1 MQAGVALHRGRLKMK
16 LASALLALAL
26 VAGVTVAAQSYDR
39 RVRIINESSYDIH
52 EFYASNTGTNS
63 WEEDILGRNIL
74 PAGHSV
80 VINID
85 DGSGYCRY
93 DFLAVFEDGEEVVST
108 RNNVCELAVFTFTD

>member
-1 MQAGVALHRGRLKMK
+1 MK
-16 LASALLALAL
+16 LVSALLALAV
-26 VAGVTVAAQSYDR
+26 VAGVTVDASAYDR
-39 RVRIINESSYDIH
+39 RVRIVNESSYDIY

-80 VINID
+80 MIDID

-93 DFLAVFEDGEEVVST
+93 DFLAVFEDGEEVVSGG
-108 RNNVCELAVFTFTD
+108 NNVCELAVFTFTN